1 MSENRTFT
9 IDGETIEYELVRR
22 KMKSIRLRIIGNGTL
37 AVSCPMRTP
46 IYEVERAIVK
56 NRDWIRSTT
65 LRALEQNPKS
75 QKREYYTGEKFLF
88 LGVERTLLTAQN
100 SRESV
105 QLREDYIFLNVRSLD
120 DLDRKKKLLDKW
132 YIQQTQQ
139 IFSQRFYAQIEK
151 FKSLF
156 PYDYKL
162 KIRSM
167 TARWGSCMI
176 NRNTVV
182 LNSKL
187 IYADESL
194 IDYVILHELT
204 HFKYKNHDKDF
215 YALLTYLCPDWKERK
230 KTLSNKYIYYER

>member
-105 QLREDYIFLNVRSLD
+105 QLREDYIFLNARSLD

-215 YALLTYLCPDWKERK
+215 YALLTYLCPDWKARK
-230 KTLSNKYIYYER
+230 KMLSNKYIYYER

>member
-22 KMKSIRLRIIGNGTL
+22 KMKLIRLRIIGNGTL

-132 YIQQTQQ
+132 YIRQTQQ

-215 YALLTYLCPDWKERK
+215 YALLTYLCPDWKARK
-230 KTLSNKYIYYER
+230 KMLSNKYIYYER

>member
-167 TARWGSCMI
+167 TSRLGSCMI

-194 IDYVILHELT
+194 IDYFILHELT

>member
-1 MSENRTFT
+1 MSELRKVT
-9 IDGETIEYELVRR
+9 IGGEEIQYSLIRR
-22 KMKSIRLRIIGNGTL
+22 KMKSIRLRIVGDGTL

-46 IYEVERAIVK
+46 IYEVERAIAK

-65 LRALEQNPKS
+65 ARALQQMPKT

-100 SRESV
+100 IREGV
-105 QLREDYIFLNVRSLD
+105 QLRGDYIFLNVRSLD
-120 DLDRKKKLLDKW
+120 DIDRKKKLLDKW
-132 YIQQTQQ
+132 YNEQTQI
-139 IFSQRFYAQIEK
+139 IFEQRFFAQIEK
-151 FKSLF
+151 FKTLF
-156 PYDYKL
+156 PYEYNL

-204 HFKYKNHDKDF
+204 HFKFKNHDKDF
-215 YALLTYLCPDWKERK
+215 YSLLTYLCPDWKARK
-230 KTLSNKYIYYER
+230 KLLTSKYIYYVR